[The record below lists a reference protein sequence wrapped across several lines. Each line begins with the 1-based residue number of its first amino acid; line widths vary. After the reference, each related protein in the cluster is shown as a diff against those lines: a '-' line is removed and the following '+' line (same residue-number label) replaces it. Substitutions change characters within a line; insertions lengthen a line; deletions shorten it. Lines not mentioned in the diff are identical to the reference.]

1 MSLMI
6 REGEVGAVGTTDKV
20 VMGYYI
26 VQWKSEPYAL
36 QTDAEGSGIVTA
48 GAMVVGGLYFNRIQR
63 APYWYTQLEEM
74 SIIEVRHV
82 LRSGLQLEEICATNK
97 LPRPCNQL
105 EVTRKNAGKI
115 SMQEHENETVME
127 ESERRDRLEYK
138 DDDGSEEDKGED
150 SDDEEDECES
160 DLEL

>member
-6 REGEVGAVGTTDKV
+6 KEGEVGAVGTTDEAA
-20 VMGYYI
+20 MGYYI

-36 QTDAEGSGIVTA
+36 QADAEGMSGIVTA
-48 GAMVVGGLYFNRIQR
+48 GVMVVDGLYFNRVQR
-63 APYWYTQLEEM
+63 APYWYTQSEEM

-82 LRSGLQLEEICATNK
+82 LRSGLQLEEISETNK
-97 LPRPCNQL
+97 LPRTCNQF

-115 SMQEHENETVME
+115 SMQEHETIME
-127 ESERRDRLEYK
+127 EAARRDRLEYN
-138 DDDGSEEDKGED
+138 DDNGSEEDEDED
-150 SDDEEDECES
+150 SENEEDESES